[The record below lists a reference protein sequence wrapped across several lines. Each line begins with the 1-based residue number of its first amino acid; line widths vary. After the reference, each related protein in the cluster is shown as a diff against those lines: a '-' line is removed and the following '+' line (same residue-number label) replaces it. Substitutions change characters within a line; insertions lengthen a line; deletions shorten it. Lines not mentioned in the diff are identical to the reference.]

1 MGKSQQAV
9 VVTMNFRG
17 SFEHTLDD
25 RGRVAIPAKWRA
37 GFDDNPAVVMTPA
50 PEGCVQ
56 VFTEAEFARR
66 SEEFAS
72 SPATSIQGRRARRL
86 FDAQAFDAELDR
98 QGRLL
103 IPASLRLLAALDGNV
118 IMAGNRES
126 FEIWNPERLRR
137 DLEEAVITSSD
148 GQRSEE

>member
-1 MGKSQQAV
+1 MQ
-9 VVTMNFRG
+9 FRG
-17 SFEHTLDD
+17 SVEHSLDD

-37 GFDDNPAVVMTPA
+37 SFPGNTAVITPA
-50 PEGCVQ
+50 PEGCLQ
-56 VFTEAEFARR
+56 VFPEAEFQRL

-72 SPATSIQGRRARRL
+72 SPATSLLGRRARRL

-118 IMAGNRES
+118 IVAGNRES
-126 FEIWNPERLRR
+126 LEIWNPERWRR
-137 DLEEAVITSSD
+137 ELEEAVGTSPD